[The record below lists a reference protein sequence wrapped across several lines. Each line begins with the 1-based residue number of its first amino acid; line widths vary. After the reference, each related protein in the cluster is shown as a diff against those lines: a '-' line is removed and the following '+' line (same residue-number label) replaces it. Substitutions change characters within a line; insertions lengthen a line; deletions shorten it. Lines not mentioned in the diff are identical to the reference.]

1 MHQSPNDIR
10 NLLLSIVQSMSSTT
24 SRFVKNPDK
33 DFTRNRKVTFEDVIH
48 LLLAMGGKSLR
59 NEILEYYN
67 CDVTTVTPSAFIQQR
82 KKILPSALE
91 FLLDEFTNSSAD
103 SKYYMGYRLLAV
115 DGSDLNVS
123 YDPEDTKTYLQ
134 TNESRGFNLYH
145 LNAMYDL
152 INKVYVDA
160 LIQPRRQFHEHRAL
174 VDMVDRSKI
183 TGKVIVI
190 ADRGYEA
197 YNVFAH
203 VDQKGWNYLIR
214 VRDRD
219 RQGIVTAL
227 DLPDTDEFDIR
238 THVILTNE
246 RTNEFKAN
254 TKLYRFIAKEHVFD
268 YLDKEKNR
276 YYPVYMRVV
285 RFRLKKDTYET
296 VITNLP
302 EEEFPPNKLKELY
315 GMRWGIE
322 TSFRDLKHTIG
333 LKYFHSKKAEFI
345 TQEIYARLIMYNFC
359 AMIIQNIIIHKETTK
374 YAYKVNFS
382 AAVLICRHFLRFQG
396 KGAPPDIEVLL
407 QKNII
412 PIREGRNALRRRG
425 FKYAF
430 NFLYRVS

>member
-1 MHQSPNDIR
+1 MA
-10 NLLLSIVQSMSSTT
+10 STA

-33 DFTRNRKVTFEDVIH
+33 DFTRNRKINFENVIH
-48 LLLAMGGKSLR
+48 LLLTMGGKSLR
-59 NEILEYYN
+59 DEILEYFQCN
-67 CDVTTVTPSAFIQQR
+67 VSTVTPSAFIQQR
-82 KKILPSALE
+82 DKILPSALA

-103 SKYYMGYRLLAV
+103 AKKYMGYRLLAV

-123 YDPEDTKTYLQ
+123 YDSEDTTTYLQ
-134 TNESRGFNLYH
+134 IDDRRGFNLYH

-183 TGKVIVI
+183 TGKTIVI

-203 VDQKGWNYLIR
+203 VERKGWNYLIR

-219 RQGIVTAL
+219 RHGIVTAL
-227 DLPDTDEFDIR
+227 ELPDTDEFDIR

-254 TKLYRFIAKEHVFD
+254 KKLYRFIAKEHVFD
-268 YLDKEKNR
+268 YLDKDKNR

-285 RFRLKKDTYET
+285 RFRLTKDTYET

-302 EEEFPPNKLKELY
+302 EEGFSPDELKELY
-315 GMRWGIE
+315 AMRWGIE

-359 AMIIQNIIIHKETTK
+359 EMIIRNIIIQKETTK

-382 AAVLICRHFLRFQG
+382 AAVLICRYFLRFQG